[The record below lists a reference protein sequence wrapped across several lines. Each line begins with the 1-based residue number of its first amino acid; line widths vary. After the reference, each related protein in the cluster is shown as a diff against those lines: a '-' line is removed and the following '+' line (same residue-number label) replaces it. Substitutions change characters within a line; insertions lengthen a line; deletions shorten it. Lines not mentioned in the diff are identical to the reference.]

1 MTKQFAQIYN
11 LIVTISSSTKM
22 TKTTKLLN
30 INENQ
35 NNNRKS

>member
-11 LIVTISSSTKM
+11 LIVTISSKI